1 MWNVE
6 EIKRNRNLHVCIH
19 IHTRTRTHTYIIKE
33 EVTACVYEFYVACER
48 KTHGIKDDVKVLA
61 QEAKIEISF
70 TDIGK
75 I

>member
-1 MWNVE
+1 MYVYTY
-6 EIKRNRNLHVCIH
+6 
-19 IHTRTRTHTYIIKE
+19 TRARTHTHTYIIKE
-33 EVTACVYEFYVACER
+33 EVTAYVYEFYVACER
-48 KTHGIKDDVKVLA
+48 KMHGIKDDVKVLA